1 MEAKCQRHLITN
13 GRCAQRGFI
22 VRNTGIHKITLC
34 KKCDAKFGEII
45 GEIDSITNTTERK

>member
-13 GRCAQRGFI
+13 GRCAKRGFI